1 MAPHFGRLAAPTT
14 GLPLAL
20 SPMQAARLPVNLALW
35 LGEDRVWFAQ
45 SPFYWLGESEA
56 QTVFNF
62 ACDNLIRMATLFGWR
77 LSAT

>member
-1 MAPHFGRLAAPTT
+1 
-14 GLPLAL
+14 
-20 SPMQAARLPVNLALW
+20 LALW
-35 LGEDRVWFAQ
+35 LGEGLGWFAQ